1 MREGILVNGA
11 HSYYTHKLNT
21 VSRKIGAAPRDDL
34 TERVPYSNV
43 THDFSELFGGHTY
56 GDRKLSYT
64 FEFICFD
71 KHRAQERLKL
81 IFDWLHWSGRKT
93 LCDALL
99 PDYHYESAE
108 PTVSWSE
115 SHGIYKIT
123 AEFKASPAIV
133 PNPNKLYNPSVYVFP
148 DVNGDGKV
156 DSIDASAIMTA
167 YSNISAGKPSGLT
180 EEQEAL
186 ADADMNGVIDSR
198 DASLILT
205 FYSDVLSGKY
215 ENSPSG
221 WAEFM
226 HKQNIEKEAIY

>member
-21 VSRKIGAAPRDDL
+21 VSRKIGAAPRDDM

-123 AEFKASPAIV
+123 AEFIAAV
-133 PNPNKLYNPSVYVFP
+133 PMMRRML
-148 DVNGDGKV
+148 
-156 DSIDASAIMTA
+156 
-167 YSNISAGKPSGLT
+167 
-180 EEQEAL
+180 
-186 ADADMNGVIDSR
+186 
-198 DASLILT
+198 
-205 FYSDVLSGKY
+205 
-215 ENSPSG
+215 
-221 WAEFM
+221 
-226 HKQNIEKEAIY
+226 